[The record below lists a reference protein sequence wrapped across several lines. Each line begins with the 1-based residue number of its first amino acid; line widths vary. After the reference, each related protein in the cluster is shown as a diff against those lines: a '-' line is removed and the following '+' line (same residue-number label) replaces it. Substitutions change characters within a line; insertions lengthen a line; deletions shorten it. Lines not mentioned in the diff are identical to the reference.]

1 MDLIA
6 LGALIHAKRGQ
17 AKITQETLA
26 LDVFGDSTRKGD
38 ISRIENGK
46 VTPQEAT
53 LQKLCDALS
62 ISEAEM
68 LPIRTARRADEQ
80 LANIPSLSREELQN
94 LSARFGLENAFTADD
109 TELRR
114 QLTIMADEFRTLK
127 KLVIQMNN
135 QLNEN
140 NKNVE
145 ELEKDKLAV
154 NIPFRGQIAC
164 GVPIASIYHDWT
176 EVKIDWI
183 THRYGEQSKSS
194 TKRPFYIATPI
205 DLLEEAIDQLEW
217 KRAHFLLSAA
227 QNFVAH
233 QINRTSSFSH

>member
-80 LANIPSLSREELQN
+80 LANI
-94 LSARFGLENAFTADD
+94 A
-109 TELRR
+109 
-114 QLTIMADEFRTLK
+114 
-127 KLVIQMNN
+127 
-135 QLNEN
+135 
-140 NKNVE
+140 
-145 ELEKDKLAV
+145 
-154 NIPFRGQIAC
+154 
-164 GVPIASIYHDWT
+164 
-176 EVKIDWI
+176 
-183 THRYGEQSKSS
+183 
-194 TKRPFYIATPI
+194 
-205 DLLEEAIDQLEW
+205 
-217 KRAHFLLSAA
+217 
-227 QNFVAH
+227 
-233 QINRTSSFSH
+233 